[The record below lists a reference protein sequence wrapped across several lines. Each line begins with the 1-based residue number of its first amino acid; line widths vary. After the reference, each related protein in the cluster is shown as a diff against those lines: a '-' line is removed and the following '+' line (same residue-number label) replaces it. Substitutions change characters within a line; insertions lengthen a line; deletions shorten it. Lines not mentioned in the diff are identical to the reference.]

1 MNRFRALALALVTV
15 AVLALS
21 GCSILLPQGD
31 GVDQEAELESIL
43 LDEIDIANGVIV
55 YKSADGFSP
64 RVSAR
69 LYVDSD
75 DMNEIA
81 DAVDTA
87 FEAAWDYWPSQPSS
101 VIVGVVIG
109 PKPADAGRS
118 DDNVIDLTA
127 VAEQIGLPSEDA
139 RFDIQL
145 SRSQLVERY
154 GE

>member
-1 MNRFRALALALVTV
+1 MNRFRALALVAV

-31 GVDQEAELESIL
+31 GVVQEAELESIL

-55 YKSADGFSP
+55 YTSADGFSP

-118 DDNVIDLTA
+118 DVDVIDLTA

-145 SRSQLVERY
+145 SRSQLIERY